1 MRIHAVA
8 FALLVSAAVTAAREH
23 GHIRVVDSMALVLST
38 NAQEELN
45 DACDASNGQGC
56 HRQLME
62 QDEGHHDVPPE
73 FVPTNEWQDIL
84 PNQAIPPGLYI
95 RVNLE
100 TGKKEAKL
108 LE

>member
-1 MRIHAVA
+1 MAAKLLAA
-8 FALLVSAAVTAAREH
+8 FVMLASLATAEMQAH
-23 GHIRVVDSMALVLST
+23 GHIRGGNSMALVLSES
-38 NAQEELN
+38 AQEG
-45 DACDASNGQGC
+45 AADAS
-56 HRQLME
+56 RQ
-62 QDEGHHDVPPE
+62 DTPPE
-73 FVPTNEWQDIL
+73 FVPTYEWQDIL

>member
-1 MRIHAVA
+1 MIVA
-8 FALLVSAAVTAAREH
+8 LAMLATFLIAETQAH
-23 GHIRVVDSMALVLST
+23 GHIRGGESMALVLSENPPAEMT
-38 NAQEELN
+38 
-45 DACDASNGQGC
+45 DDSCDASSGPGC
-56 HRQLME
+56 QRRLSE
-62 QDEGHHDVPPE
+62 QDEGRLDAPPE
-73 FVPTNEWQDIL
+73 FIPTKEWQDIL